1 MRLERIGI
9 ERLVAAPYNPRKE
22 LKPGSARRKRLEKSL
37 AEFDLVQPI
46 VWNERTGHIVGGHQ
60 RVAILRQ
67 RGVQEVDVAVV
78 SLDPAR
84 EKALNIALNNDQVGS
99 DWDISRL
106 QTVVGELGL
115 DPTFDLTL
123 TGFDD
128 RTLRELALGPVT
140 LGETLPPVEPDAIR
154 VLLEVTPAEWES
166 VRAVLDPLV
175 EKGVVRTHVR
185 RGMSECF
192 KA

>member
-1 MRLERIGI
+1 M
-9 ERLVAAPYNPRKE
+9 
-22 LKPGSARRKRLEKSL
+22 
-37 AEFDLVQPI
+37 
-46 VWNERTGHIVGGHQ
+46 
-60 RVAILRQ
+60 
-67 RGVQEVDVAVV
+67 

-154 VLLEVTPAEWES
+154 ILLEVTPSEWEG

-185 RGMSECF
+185 RW
-192 KA
+192 